1 MMFQESLTLMDIK
14 ESLLGL
20 EKNNHGN
27 WPKDSALATACT
39 RKDPLQDCMLN
50 EEGRTAAT
58 GFFQS
63 PTR

>member
-1 MMFQESLTLMDIK
+1 MDIK

-20 EKNNHGN
+20 EKNNNHGN
-27 WPKDSALATACT
+27 WPKDSSLVTACN
-39 RKDPLQDCMLN
+39 RKGPLQDCMFN
-50 EEGRTAAT
+50 EEVRTAAP